1 MNLPSRKERKALAKA
16 FGLVKKKES
25 FKERME
31 RITRSQEIG
40 KQIHLQHLQNMEN
53 QRREEEKAK
62 EKEQTSWEQQEL
74 KKTISESNPEE

>member
-16 FGLVKKKES
+16 FGLVKKNES

-40 KQIHLQHLQNMEN
+40 KQIHLQHLQDIEN
-53 QRREEEKAK
+53 HRIKEEEVK
-62 EKEQTSWEQQEL
+62 ENNQTSWEQQE
-74 KKTISESNPEE
+74 